1 VKLRMVAAIRR
12 CRKRAKTCR
21 KNLLRKLGRG
31 ALHFAVT
38 AR

>member
-1 VKLRMVAAIRR
+1 MECEAAHGGG
-12 CRKRAKTCR
+12 
-21 KNLLRKLGRG
+21 NSPLRKLGRG